1 MSLTPLDL
9 QTLFVRLA
17 QVGKEQAIL
26 KDAAPLQQ
34 SLQGSQLAQKTEIQD
49 HSVNETK
56 EAGDGPDQVNED
68 EEKGSSSEEQEEKKK
83 EKEKKQQQSEIFH
96 DPDLGRNIDISG

>member
-9 QTLFVRLA
+9 QTLFVRLG

-34 SLQGSQLAQKTEIQD
+34 SLQGSQIAQKTEIQD

-56 EAGDGPDQVNED
+56 EAGDGPDQVKED
-68 EEKGSSSEEQEEKKK
+68 EEKSSSEEQEEEKKKK
-83 EKEKKQQQSEIFH
+83 EKKKQQSEIFH